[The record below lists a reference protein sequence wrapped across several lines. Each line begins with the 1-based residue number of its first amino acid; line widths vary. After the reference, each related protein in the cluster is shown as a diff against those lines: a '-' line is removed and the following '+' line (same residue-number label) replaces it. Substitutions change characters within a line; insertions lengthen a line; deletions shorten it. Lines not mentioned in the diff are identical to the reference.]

1 MGFNETE
8 LLFTILIGAILLV
21 PLLVATAFG
30 LRERNEER
38 KNNVSRKN

>member
-21 PLLVATAFG
+21 PLLVATVFG
-30 LRERNEER
+30 LHERNVEKR
-38 KNNVSRKN
+38 NNVSRKN